1 MDIVRIE
8 AWLRKEIKKAEKA
21 IEDGK
26 PFYVWEERRNTLEE
40 VIEKIQEI
48 SR

>member
-8 AWLRKEIKKAEKA
+8 AWLRKEIRKAEKA

-26 PFYVWEERRNTLEE
+26 PFYVWEERLNTLQE
-40 VIEKIQEI
+40 VIEKIQALEG
-48 SR
+48 